1 MIGGDNYTGNLKA
14 TKTIEVGKVYPVNGI
29 QLSAQPLSAN

>member
-1 MIGGDNYTGNLKA
+1 MIGGDNYTGKLKA